1 MGNLMILG
9 IGLLIVGFVLVGIEM
24 VLPGFGLPGIS
35 GIICL
40 IGGILL
46 TAKTIEQGLTIT
58 VIVVVVLAVMLT
70 AALTVLKRV
79 KPPIILEDELKGND
93 GYLNSSDLEYLI
105 GKEGIA
111 ATDLKPSGKCKIED
125 IEFDVRAEN
134 RYIEKGTRVCIS
146 RIHENTIMV
155 REVL

>member
-79 KPPIILEDELKGND
+79 KPPIILEDELKGSD

-134 RYIEKGTRVCIS
+134 RYIEKGTRDRKSV
-146 RIHENTIMV
+146 V
-155 REVL
+155 